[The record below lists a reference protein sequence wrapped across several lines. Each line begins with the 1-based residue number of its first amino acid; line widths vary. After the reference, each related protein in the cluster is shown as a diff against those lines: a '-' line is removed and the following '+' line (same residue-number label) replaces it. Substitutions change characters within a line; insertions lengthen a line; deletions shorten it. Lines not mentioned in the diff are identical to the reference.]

1 MGHSSLKVGDLKIRK
16 HPQEFELDRV
26 NGSPMWIEAEDAISV
41 LKDVRDEP
49 EWFPRREEVLEEF
62 GRD

>member
-16 HPQEFELDRV
+16 YPQEFELDRV

-49 EWFPRREEVLEEF
+49 EWFPRRKEHPEQSD
-62 GRD
+62 RD